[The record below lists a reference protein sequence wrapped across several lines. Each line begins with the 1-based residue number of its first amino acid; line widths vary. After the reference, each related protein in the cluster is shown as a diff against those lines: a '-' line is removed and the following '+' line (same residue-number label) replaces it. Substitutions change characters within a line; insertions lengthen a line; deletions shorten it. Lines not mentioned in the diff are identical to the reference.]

1 MHAPESFN
9 VGRGGRSLPIKDRQA
24 ISVARGFLGDP
35 DVLMLHKPFAV
46 MQDESILQ
54 LCEIIKAFVSKGGL
68 WGVLS
73 GKLCPHGLSATDYL
87 KGCGTRTVLF
97 NTASNELPHMLK
109 GIQGTF
115 IDRTVAFDASW
126 DRERT
131 DHLREEQLAQMQSRG
146 SFSRKLKASLRKSF
160 QVQID
165 SLRESVSTP
174 SSPLRRGPP
183 CSAPLPRSVSEEDVP
198 RGNLSGAEDCGAVGF
213 EPRMGQKGLQRG
225 ISI

>member
-1 MHAPESFN
+1 
-9 VGRGGRSLPIKDRQA
+9 
-24 ISVARGFLGDP
+24 
-35 DVLMLHKPFAV
+35 

-198 RGNLSGAEDCGAVGF
+198 RGNLRGAEDRGAVGF

>member
-54 LCEIIKAFVSKGGL
+54 LCEMIKTFVSKGGL

-73 GKLCPHGLSATDYL
+73 GKPCPHGLSATDFL

-97 NTASNELPHMLK
+97 NTASNELPHLLK

-126 DRERT
+126 DRKRT
-131 DHLREEQLAQMQSRG
+131 DHLRQEQIAQMEEPQSRG
-146 SFSRKLKASLRKSF
+146 SFSKKIKASLRKSF
-160 QVQID
+160 QID

-174 SSPLRRGPP
+174 SSPSLPLRPGPP
-183 CSAPLPRSVSEEDVP
+183 RSAPLPRSVSEEDVP
-198 RGNLSGAEDCGAVGF
+198 RGNLRGAEDCGAV
-213 EPRMGQKGLQRG
+213 LLRG
-225 ISI
+225 ISL